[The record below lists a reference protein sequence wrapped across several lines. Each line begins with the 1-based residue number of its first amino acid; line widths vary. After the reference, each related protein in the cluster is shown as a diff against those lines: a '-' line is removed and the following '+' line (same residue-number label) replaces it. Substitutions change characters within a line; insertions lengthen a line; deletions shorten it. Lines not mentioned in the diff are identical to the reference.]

1 MLRMGALHAA
11 RTVMSTRREV
21 VIRGVGT
28 SDYGRFPERRVESLA
43 WDAILEAMQDA
54 GAETGE
60 IEAVFVGSVFGP
72 PGIATRT
79 LRGIGIGGVPVLTIE
94 AACASGTAAYHEAV
108 EAVALGRYSCV
119 LVFGIEHLSSL
130 FSSGAIVPEASDCEG
145 RAGLPLPGLYALQ
158 AQRYIEHYG
167 ASAEQIADVA
177 VKNKGNG
184 LRNPR
189 AQLRATAPTLEQV
202 MSSRK
207 IADPLTFLQCC
218 PVSDGAGAAII
229 GRPKGRAGEVR
240 VLASALASGG
250 LWDHRSTD
258 FWGEAPVRRAADAAY
273 AQSGVRPSEIDV
285 LEVHD
290 SFTIGEILTL
300 ESLRLCKPGEG
311 AQLAPSGHTRMGGAQ
326 PVNPSGGLLSRGH
339 PLGATGTA
347 QIAEIVWQLRGTAG
361 ERQVANAKLGMV
373 ETMGGGAAGMEG
385 NASVV
390 SVLALR

>member
-1 MLRMGALHAA
+1 
-11 RTVMSTRREV
+11 MSERHEV

-28 SDYGRFPERRVESLA
+28 SDYGRFPQRRVESLA
-43 WDAILEAMQDA
+43 WEAILEAMQDA
-54 GAETGE
+54 AADTGE

-130 FSSGAIVPEASDCEG
+130 FTSGAIVPEATDCEG

-158 AQRYIEHYG
+158 AQRYIEQYG
-167 ASAEQIADVA
+167 ATAEQIADVA
-177 VKNKGNG
+177 VKNKANG
-184 LRNPR
+184 LLNPR
-189 AQLRATAPTLEQV
+189 AQLKSEAPSIEQV
-202 MSSRK
+202 LASRK

-218 PVSDGAGAAII
+218 PVSDGAGALVI
-229 GRPKGRAGEVR
+229 GRAKGRAGEVR
-240 VLASALASGG
+240 VLASAMASGR

-258 FWGEAPVRRAADAAY
+258 FWGEGPVRRAANAAY
-273 AQSGVRPSEIDV
+273 AQAGVSAKEVDV

-300 ESLRLCKPGEG
+300 EALGVCKPGEG
-311 AQLAPSGHTRMGGAQ
+311 AALAPSGHTRRGGRQ

-347 QIAEIVWQLRGTAG
+347 QLAEIVWQLRGKAG
-361 ERQVANAKLGMV
+361 ERQVPNAGLGLV

-385 NASVV
+385 NAAVV
-390 SVLALR
+390 TLLALR

>member
-1 MLRMGALHAA
+1 
-11 RTVMSTRREV
+11 MSERHEV

-28 SDYGRFPERRVESLA
+28 SDYGRFPQRRVESLA
-43 WDAILEAMQDA
+43 WEAILEAMQDA
-54 GAETGE
+54 AADTGE

-130 FSSGAIVPEASDCEG
+130 FTSGAIVPEATDCEG

-158 AQRYIEHYG
+158 AQRYIEQYG
-167 ASAEQIADVA
+167 ATAEQIADVA
-177 VKNKGNG
+177 VKNKANG
-184 LRNPR
+184 LLNPR
-189 AQLRATAPTLEQV
+189 AQLKSEAPSIEQV
-202 MSSRK
+202 LASRK

-218 PVSDGAGAAII
+218 PVSDGAGALVI
-229 GRPKGRAGEVR
+229 GRAKGRAGEVR
-240 VLASALASGG
+240 VLASAMASGR

-258 FWGEAPVRRAADAAY
+258 FWGEGPVRRAANAAY
-273 AQSGVRPSEIDV
+273 AQAGVSAKEVDV

-300 ESLRLCKPGEG
+300 EALGVCKPGEG
-311 AQLAPSGHTRMGGAQ
+311 AALAPSGHTRRGGRQ

-347 QIAEIVWQLRGTAG
+347 QLAEIVWQLRGKAG
-361 ERQVANAKLGMV
+361 ERQVPNARLGLV

-385 NASVV
+385 NAAVV
-390 SVLALR
+390 TLLTLR